1 MSDTETRGDDTNAP
15 EFPSD
20 MDEADLAA
28 YVSSEVTLDYDA
40 AGKWR
45 EEARTAYDFV
55 AGRQWSPEDEAI
67 LKEQLRPPVT
77 FNRTAPMI
85 DAVAGAQ
92 VNNRQEIKLLP
103 RSGDDGG
110 KAELLGGVLRWVRDQ
125 CDAEDEESEAFVD
138 AAISGMGWLET
149 RMCYDDDPAGR
160 IVIERRDP
168 FEMGWDRSARKR
180 NLADANHLWSR
191 QQFSLEYVSSKWPNF
206 ATASR
211 ANSERPDAP
220 RRTVVHPTRDQYAD
234 GDDVTADDTDDIT
247 VTHFQWCER
256 RPVYRV
262 LNPATQQ
269 IETFDQAAWDAL
281 GEKLAEQRDTLQHV
295 MQSEKKWF
303 QVFESGGEVADFSEC
318 PDPRGSTFKCITGRR
333 DRNRRQFY
341 GIVRAVIDPQ
351 RWANK
356 WLAQSLHIV
365 NTSAKS
371 GWIYEDGAIED
382 ARKFEE
388 DIAKAGSNVKVAAG
402 ALTGGRIREKVPP
415 PFPQAFDRL
424 LQFAVAAI
432 PDVTGINRE
441 MLGTVDREQ
450 AGILE
455 AQRKQASQAVLA
467 PLFDSL
473 RRYFKEEGR
482 LLLVFVQK
490 YVPPDQMIRIT
501 MPDGRPENVAMAML
515 PDASTYDII
524 VDQAPSSPNQKMEVW
539 QNLQPM
545 LPAMMK
551 TVPGPVLLKLL
562 KFSPLPES
570 VVKEIEEE
578 VAKMAQQPKAPDPA
592 IEKIKADIEAQQART
607 QMDLQMKQAD
617 MQLAREMAEMEYAN
631 EMRKAQMELELQRI
645 RAENEIAIA
654 RMKAQHDAQ
663 IRQQAAEVDIS
674 ITERKATI
682 EADKRVQTFQAEKEV
697 FSEPVREL
705 IAPLA
710 EAIDRTNAL
719 QAEMARKND
728 ETAQQ
733 LAAMLQQVAQMV
745 SAEKELVRDPVTG
758 RASGVRIKQARMN

>member
-1 MSDTETRGDDTNAP
+1 MSDTTTRGDDTTAP

-20 MDEADLAA
+20 MDAADLAA
-28 YVSSEVTLDYDA
+28 YVASEVTLDYDA

-55 AGRQWSPEDEAI
+55 AGRQWAAEDEAV

-110 KAELLGGVLRWVRDQ
+110 KSELLGGVLRWVRDQ

-180 NLADANHLWSR
+180 NLADAGHFWSR
-191 QQFSLEYVSSKWPNF
+191 QQFSLEYIAAKWPNF
-206 ATASR
+206 ATAAR
-211 ANSERPDAP
+211 ASSERPDAP

-234 GDDVTADDTDDIT
+234 GEEHPTDDTDDIT

-269 IETFDQAAWDAL
+269 IETFDQQAWDAL

-295 MQSEKKWF
+295 VQAEKKWF

-318 PDPRGSTFKCITGRR
+318 PDLRGSTFKCITGRR
-333 DRNRRQFY
+333 DRNKRMFY

-356 WLAQSLHIV
+356 WLSQSLHIV

-402 ALTGGRIREKVPP
+402 ALTGARIREKVPP

-424 LQFAVAAI
+424 LQFAITSI

-441 MLGTVDREQ
+441 LLGTVDREQ

-473 RRYFKEEGR
+473 RRYFKEQGR
-482 LLLVFVQK
+482 LLLVFIQK

-501 MPDGRPENVAMAML
+501 MPDGKPENVAMAML
-515 PDASTYDII
+515 PDATTYDII

-562 KFSPLPES
+562 KFSPLPDS

-578 VAKMAQQPKAPDPA
+578 VAKMAAQPKPPDP
-592 IEKIKADIEAQQART
+592 EMMKIQAEMQAGQAKS
-607 QMDLQMKQAD
+607 QMDMQMKQAD
-617 MQLAREMAEMEYAN
+617 MQMARERAEMDFAN
-631 EMRKAQMELELQRI
+631 EMRKAEASLQIERI
-645 RAENEIAIA
+645 RAENEMAIE
-654 RMKAQHDAQ
+654 RMRAEHDAR

-674 ITERKATI
+674 ITERKAAIDNTKRV
-682 EADKRVQTFQAEKEV
+682 ESMKADKDVLAAPVREIVQPLQEVQSEMAKFLADMSRQNQEAMQHLYALIGDVRSLVTAEKE
-697 FSEPVREL
+697 
-705 IAPLA
+705 I
-710 EAIDRTNAL
+710 
-719 QAEMARKND
+719 
-728 ETAQQ
+728 
-733 LAAMLQQVAQMV
+733 
-745 SAEKELVRDPVTG
+745 VRD
-758 RASGVRIKQARMN
+758 ASGRVSGARIKQQMVN

>member
-1 MSDTETRGDDTNAP
+1 MSDTARGDDTMAG

-20 MDEADLAA
+20 MDPADLAA
-28 YVSSEVTLDYDA
+28 YVDNEVTLDHDA
-40 AGKWR
+40 AGRFR
-45 EEARTAYDFV
+45 EEAREAYEFV
-55 AGRQWSPEDEAI
+55 VGRQWSPDDEAT
-67 LKEQLRPPVT
+67 LREQQRPPVT

-85 DAVAGAQ
+85 DAIAGAQ

-110 KAELLGGVLRWVRDQ
+110 KSELLGGVLKWVRDQ

-138 AAISGMGWLET
+138 AVITGMGWLET

-160 IVIERRDP
+160 IVVERRDP

-180 NLADANHLWSR
+180 NLADANHMWSR
-191 QQFSLEYVSSKWPNF
+191 QKFSPEYIATKWPNF
-206 ATASR
+206 VTGALASR
-211 ANSERPDAP
+211 GEDPDAP
-220 RRTVVHPTRDQYAD
+220 RRKVVNPTRDQYAD
-234 GDDVTADDTDDIT
+234 GEEHPTDDTDDIT

-256 RPVYRV
+256 RPVYRA

-269 IETFDQAAWDAL
+269 IETFSQAEWDAL
-281 GEKLAEQRDTLQHV
+281 GEKDAEGRDALQHV
-295 MQSEKKWF
+295 MQSEKKWW
-303 QVFESGGEVADFSEC
+303 QVFVSGGEIADLSEC
-318 PDPRGSTFKCITGRR
+318 PDPRGPTFKCITGRR
-333 DRNRRQFY
+333 DRNKRMFY
-341 GIVRAVIDPQ
+341 GVVRAVIDPQ

-356 WLAQSLHIV
+356 WLSQSLHII

-388 DIAKAGSNVKVAAG
+388 SIAKAGANVKVAAG

-424 LQFAVAAI
+424 LQFAITSI

-441 MLGTVDREQ
+441 LLGTVDREQ

-473 RRYFKEEGR
+473 RRYYKDEGR
-482 LLLVFVQK
+482 LLLVFIQK

-501 MPDGRPENVAMAML
+501 MPDGKPQNVAMAML
-515 PDASTYDII
+515 PDASTYDIV
-524 VDQAPSSPNQKMEVW
+524 VDNAPTSPNQKFEVW
-539 QNLQPM
+539 QTLQPM

-551 TVPGPVLLKLL
+551 VVPPQILLKLL

-570 VVKEIEEE
+570 VVTEIEEE
-578 VAKMAQQPKAPDPA
+578 AAKIAQRPPPPDPA
-592 IEKIKADIEAQQART
+592 VVKAQADIEAKQAQT
-607 QMDLQMKQAD
+607 QMDMQMKQAE
-617 MQLAREMAEMEYAN
+617 MEQAKQMAELDFAN
-631 EMRKAQMELELQRI
+631 EMRKANASLEIERI
-645 RAENEIAIA
+645 RAENQMAIE
-654 RMKAQHDAQ
+654 RMKAEHDAR
-663 IRQQAAEVDIS
+663 IRQQAAEVDVS
-674 ITERKATI
+674 ITERKASI
-682 EADKRVQTFQAEKEV
+682 EADKRTQSIKAERDMLA
-697 FSEPVREL
+697 EPVAKL
-705 IAPLA
+705 LAPLA
-710 EAIDRTNAL
+710 EAIDRTNAM

-733 LAAMLQQVAQMV
+733 LATMLQQVAQLV
-745 SAEKELVRDPVTG
+745 SAEKEIVRGPDNRV
-758 RASGVRIKQARMN
+758 SGVRIKQGMMN